1 MEFCTTTFRGK
12 NNYNLY
18 QGIAYSVD
26 WEQLIAETEFV
37 RAIAQGDVE
46 GAIVQTTPIT
56 DPGSCSLGATVDSFV
71 AAVFKI
77 PADGQAIAMAP
88 LPRFEEQGEPSP

>member
-26 WEQLIAETEFV
+26 WEQDIEDANFISAITKGKVKGIEIGET
-37 RAIAQGDVE
+37 R
-46 GAIVQTTPIT
+46 IT
-56 DPGSCSLGATVDSFV
+56 DPGSCSLGTTETKYMGEAFKVDGKPI
-71 AAVFKI
+71 AVSALPSTI
-77 PADGQAIAMAP
+77 PD
-88 LPRFEEQGEPSP
+88 S